1 LTSVPFA
8 PSDLRRSAREFVAPA
23 LRWLYSQ
30 QLPTGELSTY
40 RAMPGSRHCWPT
52 PLYSLL
58 SMDLL
63 TCADPQT
70 SRFSRRLYEA
80 IPGVDRR
87 QLTSA
92 AVTLRWR
99 LRGYIASQQ
108 ESNGLWRLHGR
119 DGNTPVDIAT
129 TAFALATFFDDR
141 GADTASIRK
150 IAADLGNDCAGS
162 LFAQASLCYLSACT
176 GKDILDQV
184 PGLLA
189 QSNEQGVVRI
199 ASCWIFARCYVE
211 IHSLSAVSVHEA
223 LLAEILGALAG
234 ASLNNPLSQTL
245 AVQTLLILQH
255 RGDELLEL
263 LSLLLLDP
271 APPWYWQPVPLLGD
285 AFCPAFTLALLVNAV
300 GQSLERGVL
309 PC

>member
-1 LTSVPFA
+1 MTLPVPFA
-8 PSDLRRSAREFVAPA
+8 PPDLRHSAREFVAPA

-40 RAMPGSRHCWPT
+40 RAMRGSRRCWPT

-87 QLTSA
+87 QLTAA

-119 DGNTPVDIAT
+119 DGNSPVDIAT

-141 GADTASIRK
+141 GADTTSIRT
-150 IAADLGNDCAGS
+150 IAADLGNDCDGS
-162 LFAQASLCYLSACT
+162 LFEQAALCYLSACT
-176 GKDILDQV
+176 GNDILGQV
-184 PGLLA
+184 PCLLA
-189 QSNEQGVVRI
+189 QSNEQGVARI

-211 IHSLSAVSVHEA
+211 IHSL
-223 LLAEILGALAG
+223 GGLAG
-234 ASLNNPLSQTL
+234 ASLNNRLSQTL

-271 APPWYWQPVPLLGD
+271 TPPWQWQPVPLLGD
-285 AFCPAFTLALLVNAV
+285 TFCPAFTLALLVNAV
-300 GQSLERGVL
+300 GQSLERGIL